1 MYADLIPIESLKNNE
16 EGDKK
21 INLIR
26 VKNDII
32 GCLDR
37 KEEYFNQGLLE
48 TLLPMVTP
56 DTPHELLLEILG
68 ILNSY
73 FFDFPRSLEIFKY
86 YTQAFFNVRS
96 IIRISN

>member
-1 MYADLIPIESLKNNE
+1 MYADLIPIESLKNDAGN
-16 EGDKK
+16 DKR

-48 TLLPMVTP
+48 TLLPMVTL
-56 DTPHELLLEILG
+56 DTPHELLIEIMG

-86 YTQAFFNVRS
+86 YT
-96 IIRISN
+96 